1 MFQIQRTGERCPQE
15 VLAISL
21 LVISSE
27 ASEMAQKECLELR
40 LLRKQLENLAVVGLW
55 LRQLKVFLFT
65 WDFVHMAIFTCRI

>member
-40 LLRKQLENLAVVGLW
+40 LLRKQLENLAVVGL
-55 LRQLKVFLFT
+55 
-65 WDFVHMAIFTCRI
+65 